1 MEQIF
6 LEVGKI
12 VNTHGLRGD
21 VKVVPWSDYPEIF
34 EEIDYVYTDEN
45 TKMKIKNVKYQK
57 NNVILSLDKIN
68 SIDEAEKFK
77 ETVLL
82 VLKEDL
88 GNLQDDTY
96 FVADLIGLN
105 VFCDNEK
112 IGELTDVIPVAG
124 ADVYVVKREKG
135 KDILIPAI
143 KENIL
148 EVNIDEKIMRV
159 SIPEGLLD

>member
-1 MEQIF
+1 MEQTF

-34 EEIDYVYTDEN
+34 EEINYVYTDKN

-68 SIDEAEKFK
+68 SIDEAERFK

-82 VLKEDL
+82 VLKEELGDL
-88 GNLQDDTY
+88 QEDTY
-96 FVADLIGLN
+96 FVADLIGLE
-105 VFCDNEK
+105 VFESEKK
-112 IGELTDVIPVAG
+112 IGILIDVIPVAG
-124 ADVYVVKREKG
+124 ADVYVIKPEKG

-148 EVNIDEKIMRV
+148 EINLEEKIIKVNIPD
-159 SIPEGLLD
+159 GLLD